1 VLAEET
7 WFADNYHELSREVFL
22 PPCWHELFFEHACWL
37 RPWMP
42 RWRMHCG
49 AEVTE
54 SSTNKQH
61 HLSAENKLSTD
72 NSKRRLKLAWWEQ
85 RTQWHYRHWKQLKKD
100 LNFFG
105 QWALCAAELT
115 LARAGGGEDK
125 KASCRDS
132 MTLCWAELAHHWY
145 GTSGECT
152 KTSAAWPV
160 PKLTQSASRPAS
172 CAHATVRAIS

>member
-1 VLAEET
+1 MNSDVVDIGGCLLGAGDGLAALGL
-7 WFADNYHELSREVFL
+7 AD
-22 PPCWHELFFEHACWL
+22 
-37 RPWMP
+37 
-42 RWRMHCG
+42 
-49 AEVTE
+49 E

-132 MTLCWAELAHHWY
+132 MTLC
-145 GTSGECT
+145 
-152 KTSAAWPV
+152 
-160 PKLTQSASRPAS
+160 
-172 CAHATVRAIS
+172 